1 MHKGMENTSLGRIQ
15 IDGTRL
21 TVDVN
26 SRERAEKIR
35 SEFEARL
42 GDRVVFKRAV
52 TSTIEKLIEERA
64 SRGDT
69 AKSRKMREES
79 ERIASL
85 PEVQEQLKTMA
96 KRQWD
101 VWFEEQIPALG
112 NLTPREAAK
121 TAEGRER
128 LEALLLSYEW
138 HESGDGPSAL
148 MQPDTA
154 ELRRRLGLAED

>member
-1 MHKGMENTSLGRIQ
+1 MFENTSLGRIQ

-42 GDRVVFKRAV
+42 GERVIFRRAV
-52 TSTIEKLIEERA
+52 TSTIEKMLEDRA
-64 SRGDT
+64 SRGET
-69 AKSRKMREES
+69 VSSRQAREES

-96 KRQWD
+96 RRHWD
-101 VWFEEQIPALG
+101 AWFEERIPALG
-112 NLTPREAAK
+112 NLTPREAAR
-121 TAEGRER
+121 TSQGRER

-138 HESGDGPSAL
+138 NEAGAGPAAL

-154 ELRRRLGLAED
+154 ELRRRLGLGED